1 MARGPG
7 KGVSGNPKGKPKG
20 IQNATTRAV
29 KEIYLDILSK
39 EQKYWP
45 EILEKLR
52 KENPYQYMIVMDK
65 ISGFAENTVL
75 EQLENP
81 YEDAVAMDEF
91 VWQKRNKRIKNR
103 DKDKKTIDKHE
114 DM

>member
-65 ISGFAENTVL
+65 ISQKVVANKKDITSDG
-75 EQLENP
+75 EQIAPSITINE
-81 YEDAVAMDEF
+81 
-91 VWQKRNKRIKNR
+91 IT
-103 DKDKKTIDKHE
+103 KK
-114 DM
+114 